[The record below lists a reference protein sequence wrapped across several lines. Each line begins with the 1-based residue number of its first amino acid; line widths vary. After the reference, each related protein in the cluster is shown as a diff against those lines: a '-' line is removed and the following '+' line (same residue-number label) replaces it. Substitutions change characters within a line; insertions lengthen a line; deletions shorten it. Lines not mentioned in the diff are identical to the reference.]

1 MESSKAHYRRGNGGT
16 AFKRLEDA
24 LAGKTQRFYNVQN
37 AHAKH
42 KVVSFKF
49 SLTFVLHQLK

>member
-16 AFKRLEDA
+16 AFKRREDA
-24 LAGKTQRFYNVQN
+24 IAGKTQRFYTVQN
-37 AHAKH
+37 AHAEH
-42 KVVSFKF
+42 KVVPFEF